1 MNFTVLRGMFR
12 HLCMTG
18 DLGVIVDDRKP
29 SYLFEH
35 VPINT
40 FPFFPVPLKLKIRP
54 EDAIPRLRNHS
65 QISNI
70 LTV

>member
-1 MNFTVLRGMFR
+1 
-12 HLCMTG
+12 MTG
-18 DLGVIVDDRKP
+18 DLGVFVDDRKP

-35 VPINT
+35 APINT
-40 FPFFPVPLKLKIRP
+40 FPFFPVPLKLKTHP
-54 EDAIPRLRNHS
+54 EMLYPDCANHS